1 MKIETLDQKK
11 ARRAVAAV
19 CPEQRTAMNGEGKAD
34 HCGNCGL
41 CWAGDTPIV
50 FVQH

>member
-1 MKIETLDQKK
+1 MKPETLDQKNV
-11 ARRAVAAV
+11 RRAVV
-19 CPEQRTAMNGEGKAD
+19 CPEQRTAVNGEGKAD

-50 FVQH
+50 FVKH